1 MKKHLL
7 FAASAILAMT
17 VFTSCSKQ
25 DNAAE
30 PTFSVVT
37 FENQKLNDQGFWC
50 GTAEG
55 SGYSYDDGYG
65 GVTTTYPCVYAESG
79 VKFNTNYSVS
89 TWGYDYWSGFAIS
102 SRTQTTFSEATLTP
116 DQYNNITGKANSGEK
131 FCVVTTYGE
140 TIDIEGGA
148 VVKGFY
154 FTNSAYT
161 VEVIKNG
168 NSYAHKFDNT
178 DWLTCT
184 VVGTA
189 ADNST
194 KTVDIKL
201 AENGTYVNSW
211 QWADLSSLGKVV
223 KLEFVFTG
231 SDSGDY
237 GVNTPAY
244 ICIDDM
250 AIEK

>member
-7 FAASAILAMT
+7 FAASAIVAMT
-17 VFTSCSKQ
+17 AFTSCSNQ
-25 DNAAE
+25 DNAGE
-30 PTFSVVT
+30 QPTYSMVT

-55 SGYSYDDGYG
+55 TGYSYDDGYG
-65 GVTTTYPCVYAESG
+65 GVTTTYPCVY
-79 VKFNTNYSVS
+79 
-89 TWGYDYWSGFAIS
+89 WSGFAIS
-102 SRTQTTFSEATLTP
+102 SRTETTFADATLTP
-116 DQYNNITGKANSGEK
+116 DQYNNITGKAKSGAK

-140 TIDIEGGA
+140 AIDIEGGA

-168 NSYAHKFDNT
+168 NQIAHKFDNT

>member
-7 FAASAILAMT
+7 FAASAIVAMT
-17 VFTSCSKQ
+17 AFTSCSNQ
-25 DNAAE
+25 DNAGE
-30 PTFSVVT
+30 QPTYSMVT

-55 SGYSYDDGYG
+55 TGYSYDDGYG
-65 GVTTTYPCVYAESG
+65 GVTTTYPCVYTESG

-89 TWGYDYWSGFAIS
+89 TWGYYWSGFAIS
-102 SRTQTTFSEATLTP
+102 SRTETTFADATLTP
-116 DQYNNITGKANSGEK
+116 DQYNNITGKAKSGAK

-140 TIDIEGGA
+140 AIDIEGGA

-168 NSYAHKFDNT
+168 NQIAHKFDNT

-201 AENGTYVNSW
+201 AEN
-211 QWADLSSLGKVV
+211 V

>member
-7 FAASAILAMT
+7 FAVSALMAMS
-17 VFTSCSKQ
+17 VFTSCSKE
-25 DNAAE
+25 DNAGS
-30 PTFSVVT
+30 PVVDVVT

-55 SGYSYDDGYG
+55 PGYSYDDGYG
-65 GVTTTYPCVYAESG
+65 GVTTTYGCAYIENG

-89 TWGYDYWSGFAIS
+89 SWGYDYWSGFAIS
-102 SRTQTTFSEATLTP
+102 NRTETTFASLTP

-168 NSYAHKFDNT
+168 NEYAHKFDNT

-194 KTVDIKL
+194 KSVDIKL

>member
-7 FAASAILAMT
+7 FAASALMAMT
-17 VFTSCSKQ
+17 VFTSCSQ
-25 DNAAE
+25 EDNAGS
-30 PTFSVVT
+30 PTFEVVT

-55 SGYSYDDGYG
+55 TGYSYDDGYG
-65 GVTTTYPCVYAESG
+65 GTTTTYACAYSENG

-89 TWGYDYWSGFAIS
+89 SWGYDYWSGYAIS
-102 SRTQTTFSEATLTP
+102 SRTETTFADATMTP
-116 DQYNNITGKANSGEK
+116 DQYNNITGKAYSGEK
-131 FCVVTTYGE
+131 FCVVQTYGE

-148 VVKGFY
+148 LVKGFY

-168 NSYAHKFDNT
+168 NAYAHKFDDK

-184 VVGTA
+184 VTGTA
-189 ADNST
+189 ADKST
-194 KTVDIKL
+194 KSVDIKL
-201 AENGTYVNSW
+201 AENGSYVNDW

-223 KLEFVFTG
+223 QLSFSFTG
-231 SDSGDY
+231 SDSGAY

>member
-7 FAASAILAMT
+7 FAASALLAMA

-25 DNAAE
+25 DNAGE
-30 PTFSVVT
+30 PTYTVIT

-55 SGYSYDDGYG
+55 TGYSYDDGYG
-65 GVTTTYPCVYAESG
+65 GVSTTYPCSYTESG

-89 TWGYDYWSGFAIS
+89 TWGYDWWSGYAIS
-102 SRTQTTFSEATLTP
+102 SRTETTFSDATLTP
-116 DQYNNITGKANSGEK
+116 DQYNNITGKANSGDK
-131 FCVVTTYGE
+131 FCVVQTYGE